1 MNMPGM
7 TTKTRLLLI
16 TIGLIVLAFVFYAG
30 RRSASDDSQVKAAKE
45 EVKAAEASAK
55 YWENIAGIHF
65 NKWKGAED
73 SVRWMT
79 KDIDSLKK
87 HRTINVIMVTSQPV
101 IPYQAAQLDSIWKAV
116 YPE

>member
-1 MNMPGM
+1 M
-7 TTKTRLLLI
+7 TIKTKLLFI
-16 TIGLIVLAFVFYAG
+16 AIGLVVLVFVFFAG
-30 RRSASDDSQVKAAKE
+30 RRLANEDAKVNAAKE
-45 EVKAAEASAK
+45 EVKVAEASAK

-65 NKWKGAED
+65 NKWKEAQD
-73 SVRWMT
+73 SVRGMT

-87 HRTINVIMVTSQPV
+87 HRTINVIKATSKPV